1 MNLRPAPIKVGSNTS
16 ISNSFHPRPLQ
27 SIQPN
32 LYPLMA
38 KVVRNSLKKNPC
50 GKIFQSFD
58 ASVKFLWMAMM
69 MTMMT
74 MVMTMTMMM
83 TMMFIFQSSP
93 SDLWRQFN
101 RWFPHWTINLA
112 KSSLLYGGLDI
123 ILSCLEKEDHKQT
136 QCCENKILHRLLCD
150 DDEKYRN
157 GWCNRVFR
165 PTSRASQLLTRRAFQ
180 GNDSSPYQCNCL
192 QKGVFFL

>member
-1 MNLRPAPIKVGSNTS
+1 MAEKVNLRPAPIKVGSNTS
-16 ISNSFHPRPLQ
+16 ISNSFHLRPLQ

-32 LYPLMA
+32 LFPLMA

-50 GKIFQSFD
+50 GKIYQSFD
-58 ASVKFLWMAMM
+58 ASVKFLWIAMM
-69 MTMMT
+69 LT

-123 ILSCLEKEDHKQT
+123 ILSSLEKEEHKQK
-136 QCCENKILHRLLCD
+136 QCCENKILHCVMMM
-150 DDEKYRN
+150 RN
-157 GWCNRVFR
+157 
-165 PTSRASQLLTRRAFQ
+165 T
-180 GNDSSPYQCNCL
+180 
-192 QKGVFFL
+192 